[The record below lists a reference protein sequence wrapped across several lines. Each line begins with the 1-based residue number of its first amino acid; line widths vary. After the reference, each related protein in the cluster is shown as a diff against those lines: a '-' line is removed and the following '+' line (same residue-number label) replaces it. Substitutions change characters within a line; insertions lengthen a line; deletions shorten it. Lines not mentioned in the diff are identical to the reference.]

1 MTYRSTPIVRHN
13 TLHDP
18 QRQLSLDSPAWFAWL
33 EKATRFYYIAQ
44 YPAYRLTVRKEKR
57 RQTAYWFAYVKRD
70 GKLHNAYLGKSATL
84 TQQKLEAVA
93 VRLNQEVIQ
102 MTEAR

>member
-1 MTYRSTPIVRHN
+1 MAYLSTPIVRQN

-18 QRQLSLDSPAWFAWL
+18 LGQLSLDSRAWFAWL
-33 EKATRFYYIAQ
+33 ESATRFYFIAQ

-57 RQTAYWFAYVKRD
+57 RHTFYWFAYVKRD

-84 TQQKLEAVA
+84 THQKLEAVA
-93 VRLNQEVIQ
+93 LRLNQEVIQ
-102 MTEAR
+102 MAEAR

>member
-1 MTYRSTPIVRHN
+1 MAYRSTPIVRHN

-93 VRLNQEVIQ
+93 IRLNK
-102 MTEAR
+102 RSFR